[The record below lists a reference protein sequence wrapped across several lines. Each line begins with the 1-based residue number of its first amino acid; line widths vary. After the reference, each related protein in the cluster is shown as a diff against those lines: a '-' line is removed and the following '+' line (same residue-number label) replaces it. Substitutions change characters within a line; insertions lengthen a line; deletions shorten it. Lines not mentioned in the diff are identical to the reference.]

1 MKKVLFLCLVA
12 FIAFATS
19 AQNYKPAP
27 LLKAR
32 ANKILDKGIATSMS
46 PVKKINLTEAK
57 TAVQRIPFGSSFN
70 LLTLLEPYNNNV
82 AYNAGLGIMMF
93 THRAGGTYGG
103 ASGDLR
109 CHYTNYFGTNI
120 DSLVFLQQGTN
131 RMRYPGGVI
140 YNPAGNTNPANAM
153 AIVSGPTTDGANWLY
168 NFFATQKFDGS
179 SIKYHFEAT
188 NDTLKPASINLT
200 VCDGGKVKVCGKVGQ
215 VATSLRYPYFYF
227 KRGQVQGDSVAWDT
241 IPYKFMNSYHDR
253 LFSNDTTYWAFAP
266 NMAFSKDG
274 MTGYFYVMGWD
285 ASDPGINSGPG
296 PIVWKTTDGGTVWN
310 KMPLLDLSTLNGQ
323 LKDWIKPTR
332 LTLFNDTSTQ
342 DFRPGIMSG
351 STVEE
356 ENFPG
361 IVDCNGNLHIA
372 AMIEGMYSKD
382 PDSLEYTYAYP
393 GFRIFDLHTTTT
405 GWGVNLVDT
414 IYAGI
419 DKNVT
424 LTDQNLDHNFHIA
437 KSLDAT
443 KLFFMWTD
451 TRLDTSNYL
460 PDIYARGFDLTAN
473 KATDPIDMT
482 FQGDYYFF
490 NASEDVVDSSG
501 SFFLPATF
509 AKITGTTIDA
519 EPTHT
524 FIKGMKISP
533 DQFVGI
539 YENDPIAA
547 INNVTVSPNPA
558 KDYINVNISITHPSN
573 LKVNVYNLL
582 GSEVINKDF
591 GKHMAGDSRLVLST
605 NSLHSGI
612 YFVSVQAGNER
623 VTKKIV
629 VE

>member
-1 MKKVLFLCLVA
+1 MKKVLFLCLAA

-19 AQNYKPAP
+19 AQNYQPAP

-32 ANKILDKGIATSMS
+32 ANKILDQGNPTSS
-46 PVKKINLTEAK
+46 PIKVTNLTEAK
-57 TAVQRIPFGSSFN
+57 TTIQRIPFGSSFN

-82 AYNAGLGIMMF
+82 AYNGDLGIMMF

-109 CHYTNYFGTNI
+109 CNFTNYFGTNL
-120 DSLVFLQQGTN
+120 DSLIFLQQGSN

-140 YNPAGNTNPANAM
+140 YNPAGNTNLANAM
-153 AIVSGPTTDGANWLY
+153 AITSGPTTDGSNWLY
-168 NFFATQKFDGS
+168 NFFATQKLDGS

-188 NDTLKPASINLT
+188 HDTLKPASINLT
-200 VCDGGKVKVCGKVGQ
+200 VCDGGKVKACGKVGQ

-241 IPYKFMNSYHDR
+241 IPYNFKNVYQDR

-266 NMAFSKDG
+266 YMAFSKDG
-274 MTGYFYVMGWD
+274 MIGYFYVMGLE
-285 ASDPGINSGPG
+285 ASDPAITSGPK
-296 PIVWKTTDGGTVWN
+296 PIVWKTTDGGTTWN
-310 KMPLLDLSTLNGQ
+310 KMPLVDLSTLGTN
-323 LKDWIKPTR
+323 LTDWIRPTYH
-332 LTLFNDTSTQ
+332 TLYSTTPVY
-342 DFRPGIMSG
+342 RPGIMSG

-361 IVDCNGNLHIA
+361 IVDNNGNLHIA
-372 AMIEGMYSKD
+372 TMIEGMYSNAT
-382 PDSLEYTYAYP
+382 DSLDYTYAYP
-393 GFRIFDLHTTTT
+393 GWRIFDLYTTST

-460 PDIYARGFDLTAN
+460 PDIYARGFDLTTGN
-473 KATDPIDMT
+473 KTDPIDMT

-490 NASEDVVDSSG
+490 NASEDVVDSAG
-501 SFFLPATF
+501 SYFLPATF
-509 AKITGTTIDA
+509 AKITGTTVDA
-519 EPTHT
+519 EPTHN

-533 DQFVGI
+533 SQFVGI

-547 INNVTVSPNPA
+547 IDNVVVNPNPA
-558 KDYINVNISITHPSN
+558 KDYININISITHPSN

-591 GKHMAGDSRLVLST
+591 GKHMAGDSKLVLSAS
-605 NSLHSGI
+605 NMKSGI

-623 VTKKIV
+623 VTKKVV